1 MFSRS
6 LSFPILALLVFL
18 LAAAACVQV
27 WQVGNEWFVQ
37 RPPLEIVV
45 RNLAMVMVLLVGGWL
60 LLPRASRT
68 SKAAT
73 LLALAASLFSIGL
86 AVQFRLGHDYP
97 RQLSRGEVTAV
108 ADSLQRKLRGATQDS
123 VRSVT
128 RRVVAQRNAEL
139 RRRFNDSRID
149 LRLARSLE
157 RAYGPT
163 PLTQQVL
170 GGRAVG
176 PADSLLLRLLPVLAG
191 LLAILLAARS
201 TLPILLSSHW
211 KLVGFYG
218 SLAVCIA
225 TLIYLT
231 TSGGIRGATVA
242 PQELLKLTIP
252 VAWAGFLLHFR
263 NALRPEH
270 RGEFTKSPLALWGYI
285 LGLLTLPLGVFLV
298 VRDFG
303 QFLVIGLAQVLLLAW
318 FTRSALYL
326 VLFAGGFLAT
336 GIALLA
342 GRAFSGSSLLLLLGV
357 VLGGVLAIGA
367 AERYRRRDSLWTSA
381 SLVLVAY
388 AAIAALAVQLPFV
401 SRMIATPRQRFLLW
415 ADLYSRH
422 GDPAWWDR
430 SRQVI
435 EALYA
440 FDAGG
445 VAGRGLGEGTP
456 FLIPKAASDFI
467 FAAVAE
473 ELGIVGGLL
482 ILLSFVGLV
491 AIGLRFARE
500 QGEATFGGL
509 LIAGGTL
516 LIGVQAVVH
525 IAGTMNL
532 LPMTGI
538 TLPLLSSGMSSA
550 VVSWAVV
557 GLIVGIGSR
566 STDATTVVIRRDLQ
580 RPQTGR

>member
-37 RPPLEIVV
+37 RPPLEIVI
-45 RNLAMVMVLLVGGWL
+45 RNLAMVMALLVGGWL

-97 RQLSRGEVTAV
+97 RQLSRGEVTAI

-139 RRRFNDSRID
+139 RRSFNDSRID

-201 TLPILLSSHW
+201 TLPILLSSRW
-211 KLVGFYG
+211 KVVGFYG

-263 NALRPEH
+263 NALRPGASGGVHEVSA
-270 RGEFTKSPLALWGYI
+270 GVV
-285 LGLLTLPLGVFLV
+285 GLHPRVAHAAV
-298 VRDFG
+298 
-303 QFLVIGLAQVLLLAW
+303 
-318 FTRSALYL
+318 
-326 VLFAGGFLAT
+326 GG
-336 GIALLA
+336 
-342 GRAFSGSSLLLLLGV
+342 
-357 VLGGVLAIGA
+357 VLGGAGLWPILGDWIGA
-367 AERYRRRDSLWTSA
+367 GSAAGVVHPKRVVPGAVCRR
-381 SLVLVAY
+381 V
-388 AAIAALAVQLPFV
+388 PCH
-401 SRMIATPRQRFLLW
+401 
-415 ADLYSRH
+415 RH
-422 GDPAWWDR
+422 H
-430 SRQVI
+430 V
-435 EALYA
+435 
-440 FDAGG
+440 AGG
-445 VAGRGLGEGTP
+445 AGVFGVVVA
-456 FLIPKAASDFI
+456 D
-467 FAAVAE
+467 V
-473 ELGIVGGLL
+473 VGG
-482 ILLSFVGLV
+482 G
-491 AIGLRFARE
+491 AGWGAGHWR
-500 QGEATFGGL
+500 
-509 LIAGGTL
+509 GGTL
-516 LIGVQAVVH
+516 
-525 IAGTMNL
+525 
-532 LPMTGI
+532 P
-538 TLPLLSSGMSSA
+538 PP
-550 VVSWAVV
+550 
-557 GLIVGIGSR
+557 R
-566 STDATTVVIRRDLQ
+566 
-580 RPQTGR
+580 